1 MESKKHYHK
10 DKCGVIWEIYLE
22 QIPKN
27 KGSYRYWIG
36 ETLDKKIAVKGDSMK
51 GVKEII
57 DGLNMEAKQKSPVEY
72 LFSFIVRSC
81 SFTDGIP
88 DDWSA
93 AYREALQMEKNL
105 KK

>member
-10 DKCGVIWEIYLE
+10 DKCGIIWEI
-22 QIPKN
+22 
-27 KGSYRYWIG
+27 RYWIG

-93 AYREALQMEKNL
+93 AYREALQMEKNQ